1 MDSKGKVEVKP
12 IGVVKTKAVGKE
24 VRDRSNISEII
35 LRNDLVETLRGIE
48 DFSHLLVIFWM
59 HEISS
64 KERKIM
70 KVHPRG
76 RQDMPLLGVYAT
88 RTPYRPN
95 PIGLTLVELVKVER
109 NVVSVRGLDAFDGTP
124 ILDIK
129 PFDQWDASQK
139 IRVPS
144 WWKKMDRE
152 RSKLKR

>member
-1 MDSKGKVEVKP
+1 MKP